1 VTDSR
6 FVGKMRQLLGGE
18 GTALEGVIDAMGR
31 EREEQVLAH
40 MVDFADQ
47 VVVIV
52 EKLQHVV
59 ELFTGECYPELSAA
73 AKELDEL
80 ESKADDVKEAILD
93 QVSLGGVF
101 PMHRADLARMVGS
114 MDSIANLAAG
124 AADRFCMR
132 KFTLPKEMNDR
143 VIELAKV
150 DVEATHRLREVVVA
164 MSTDLQKAI
173 KLAASVDK
181 IESKAD
187 DLYASMY
194 RTMFDMDIDFK
205 AFHQL
210 KSILDRLENIADRC
224 NENAELLRHMAL
236 EYLEDR

>member
-1 VTDSR
+1 MTDSR
-6 FVGKMRQLLGGE
+6 FVDKMRQLLGGE
-18 GTALEGVIDAMGR
+18 GTALEGAIDAMGR
-31 EREEQVLAH
+31 EREEQVLEH
-40 MVDFADQ
+40 MVTFVDQ

-59 ELFTGECYPELSAA
+59 EMFTGECYPELAAA
-73 AKELDEL
+73 AKELDAL
-80 ESKADDVKEAILD
+80 ESKADDTKEALLD
-93 QVSLGGVF
+93 QISLGGVF
-101 PMHRADLARMVGS
+101 PMHRADLARMVSS
-114 MDSIANLAAG
+114 MDNIANLAAG

-132 KFTLPKEMNDR
+132 KFTLPKEMSER
-143 VIELAKV
+143 VVQLAKV
-150 DVEATHRLREVVVA
+150 DVRATKALREAVVA
-164 MSTDLQKAI
+164 MSTDLQAAI
-173 KLAASVDK
+173 KLAAGVDR
-181 IESKAD
+181 IESEAD

-236 EYLEDR
+236 EYLEER

>member
-1 VTDSR
+1 VTHSR
-6 FVGKMRQLLGGE
+6 FVGKMRELLGGE
-18 GTALEGVIDAMGR
+18 GTTLEGVIDAMGR
-31 EREEQVLAH
+31 EREEQVLER
-40 MVDFADQ
+40 MISFAGQ

-52 EKLQHVV
+52 EKLEDVV
-59 ELFTGECYPELSAA
+59 RLFTEERYEELAA
-73 AKELDEL
+73 AARELDTL
-80 ESKADDVKEAILD
+80 ESQADDVKEAILD

-101 PMHRADLARMVGS
+101 PIHRSDLARMVGS
-114 MDSIANLAAG
+114 MDNIANLAAG

-132 KFTLPKEMNDR
+132 KFTLPKEMNER
-143 VIELAKV
+143 VVQLAKV
-150 DVEATHRLREVVVA
+150 DVEATRKLREAVVA
-164 MSTDLQKAI
+164 MSSDLQAAI
-173 KLAASVDK
+173 KLAGSVDK

-187 DLYASMY
+187 ELYASMY

-224 NENAELLRHMAL
+224 NDNAELLRHMAL